1 MKQILYDMS
10 CPPFVRINNYIQ
22 EEFLVEIRQGGSII
36 VEKHVCF
43 IGQGKKLEIW
53 NQETWASQREKWLNE
68 SVIDGNLPEKLKTL
82 VL

>member
-1 MKQILYDMS
+1 MLIGHANDLELDSNSRVLLPQELRLYAG
-10 CPPFVRINNYIQ
+10 
-22 EEFLVEIRQGGSII
+22 L
-36 VEKHVCF
+36 EKHVCL